1 MPTLWVT
8 YAWDD
13 DRSGDVDFVCQQ
25 IESTGIEVKIDRTT
39 LGAGRRLWPQIE
51 SFITDPAQGGRLG
64 VLRHANQHRP

>member
-1 MPTLWVT
+1 LWVT

-51 SFITDPAQGGRLG
+51 SFITDPAQSDAWAFYACSGP
-64 VLRHANQHRP
+64 QI